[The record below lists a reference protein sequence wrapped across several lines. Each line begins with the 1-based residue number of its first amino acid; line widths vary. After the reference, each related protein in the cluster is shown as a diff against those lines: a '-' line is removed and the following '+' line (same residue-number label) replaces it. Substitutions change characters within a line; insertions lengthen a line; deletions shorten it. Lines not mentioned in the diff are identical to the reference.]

1 MPIRN
6 AAAADILTLVDLMA
20 LFYRESAFSLQR
32 DSAKAAF
39 RRLLADSS
47 LGRIWICEQA
57 NEPVGYIVLTLGFS
71 MEYGGRDAFVDDLF
85 IRPEFREKGWGRQ
98 LMDTLIKECIRIGVR
113 ALHLEVGRAN
123 HRARA
128 LYRSRGFGD
137 NDRQLLTLKLD
148 KANHESGRHPE
159 AAGIG
164 SS

>member
-6 AAAADILTLVDLMA
+6 ATAADIPTLVDLMV

-32 DSAKAAF
+32 HSAKAAF

-47 LGRIWICEQA
+47 FGRIWICELA

-85 IRPEFREKGWGRQ
+85 IRPEFRGKGWGRQ
-98 LMDTLIKECIRIGVR
+98 LLDTLVQECIRIGVR
-113 ALHLEVGRAN
+113 ALHLEVGRDN
-123 HRARA
+123 HRVRS
-128 LYRSRGFGD
+128 LYRSRGFRD
-137 NDRQLLTLKLD
+137 NERQLLTLKLD
-148 KANHESGRHPE
+148 KAIHESGRHPE
-159 AAGIG
+159 AAGTD